1 MVLMVLMVGRSAWA
15 DEGAD
20 IRARMARGD
29 LTGALQQATAASA
42 AKPADAQ
49 LRFLRALVLMDLA
62 RDTEALG
69 LFESLSQDYPELPEP
84 LNNIALLQARGGRL
98 DAALQTLQIALRA
111 DPTHKAARANLGQ
124 VHLML
129 AAQAWEQVVAAG
141 GADNALS
148 RRLEAVRAL
157 LAAPGR

>member
-1 MVLMVLMVGRSAWA
+1 MSTVALRRLLAVCGLLMVLMFSRSVWA

-29 LTGALQQATAASA
+29 LAGALQQATAASA

-49 LRFLRALVLMDLA
+49 LRFLHALVLMDLA

-69 LFESLSQDYPELPEP
+69 LFQSLSQDYPELPEP

-98 DAALQTLQIALRA
+98 
-111 DPTHKAARANLGQ
+111 
-124 VHLML
+124 
-129 AAQAWEQVVAAG
+129 
-141 GADNALS
+141 
-148 RRLEAVRAL
+148 
-157 LAAPGR
+157 